1 MIAYPV
7 SHVSAFTYLDHQLSC
22 DGVGLSAVA
31 ESAGTP
37 CYVYSAAAIASRYRA
52 IDAAF
57 GAYPHALHYALK
69 ANSTLA
75 IARLLRDLGSAADAN
90 SGGEIEVARR
100 AGFTPDTIVFTGV
113 GKTREELE
121 LAIGLGVKTI
131 NAESAGELA
140 RIDELARAL
149 GRQAR
154 VALRVNPDIDALS
167 HPHISTGLRRN
178 KFGVPLDDAAPIL
191 RDATR
196 AAGIRVVALHL
207 HVGSQM
213 LSLDPIRRAAGAAA
227 ALARDVL
234 AAGVPIEYLDLGGG
248 LGISYNGRP
257 APSFEEYA
265 AAILDGVRP
274 SGLPLV
280 IEPGR
285 AIVGPSGALVAR
297 VVDVKAQA
305 GDKHFVVLDA
315 GMTELLRPA
324 LYGAFHRILPINE
337 PRAAEVAV
345 DIVGPLCESSD
356 TLGSDRRMPL
366 PRVGDLFAVLDAG
379 AYGSAMAF
387 NYNRRLLPPEVLVE
401 PGGWRIIRR
410 RQTIDD
416 MLALECP

>member
-7 SHVSAFTYLDHQLSC
+7 PHVSAFTYLDHQLSC
-22 DGVGLSAVA
+22 DGVSLSAVA

-37 CYVYSAAAIASRYRA
+37 CYVYSAAAIAARYRA

-57 GAYPHALHYALK
+57 GGYPHALHYALK

-100 AGFTPDTIVFTGV
+100 AGFTPDAIVFTGV

-121 LAIGLGVKTI
+121 LAVGLGVKTI
-131 NAESAGELA
+131 NAESAGEIA
-140 RIDELARAL
+140 RIDDIARAL
-149 GRQAR
+149 GTKAR

-167 HPHISTGLRRN
+167 HPHISTGLRGN

-191 RDATR
+191 RDAR
-196 AAGIRVVALHL
+196 RSSSIRIVALHL

-213 LSLDPIRRAAGAAA
+213 MSLEPIRRAAAAA
-227 ALARDVL
+227 AGLAREVR

-248 LGISYNGRP
+248 LGISYNGNP
-257 APSFEEYA
+257 APSFEDYA
-265 AAILDGVRP
+265 AAILDGIRP

-285 AIVGPSGALVAR
+285 AIVGPAGALLAR
-297 VVDVKAQA
+297 VVDVKAQP

-324 LYGAFHRILPINE
+324 LYGAFHRILPVNE
-337 PRAAEVAV
+337 SPATEVAV

-356 TLGSDRRMPL
+356 TLGSDRRLPL
-366 PRVGDLFAVLDAG
+366 PRVGDLLAVLDAG

-387 NYNRRLLPPEVLVE
+387 NYNRRLLPPEALVE
-401 PGGWRIIRR
+401 RGAWRIIRR

>member
-7 SHVSAFTYLDHQLSC
+7 PHVSAFTYLDHQLSC
-22 DGVGLSAVA
+22 DGVSLSAVA

-37 CYVYSAAAIASRYRA
+37 CYVYSAAAIAARYRA

-57 GAYPHALHYALK
+57 GGYPHALHYALK

-90 SGGEIEVARR
+90 SCGEIEVARR
-100 AGFTPDTIVFTGV
+100 AGFTPDAIVFTGV

-121 LAIGLGVKTI
+121 LAVGLGVKTI
-131 NAESAGELA
+131 NAESAGEIA
-140 RIDELARAL
+140 RIDDIARAL
-149 GRQAR
+149 GTNAR

-167 HPHISTGLRRN
+167 HPHISTGLRGN

-191 RDATR
+191 RDAR
-196 AAGIRVVALHL
+196 RSSSIRIVALHL

-213 LSLDPIRRAAGAAA
+213 MSLEPIRRAAAAA
-227 ALARDVL
+227 AGLAREVR

-248 LGISYNGRP
+248 LGISYNGNP
-257 APSFEEYA
+257 APSFEDYA
-265 AAILDGVRP
+265 AAILDGIRP

-285 AIVGPSGALVAR
+285 AIVGPAGALLAR
-297 VVDVKAQA
+297 VVDVKAQP

-324 LYGAFHRILPINE
+324 LYGAFHRILPVNE
-337 PRAAEVAV
+337 SPATEVAV

-356 TLGSDRRMPL
+356 TLGSDRRLPL
-366 PRVGDLFAVLDAG
+366 PRVGDLLAVLDAG

-387 NYNRRLLPPEVLVE
+387 NYNRRLLPPEALVE
-401 PGGWRIIRR
+401 RGAWRIIRR